1 MQREEDFFPLDYPP
15 KYDIG
20 PEWPVYTVEQDRTVV
35 THQPAV
41 DTVLMVPMFPLR
53 PGERAAIEAMM
64 AARGIKY
71 LRTVIDVHPTAK
83 AGGER
88 LYGFLGW

>member
-1 MQREEDFFPLDYPP
+1 
-15 KYDIG
+15 
-20 PEWPVYTVEQDRTVV
+20 
-35 THQPAV
+35 
-41 DTVLMVPMFPLR
+41 
-53 PGERAAIEAMM
+53 M